1 MNTSALV
8 NLLKENN
15 QDFEFYPT
23 TKEMI
28 ESIYFDLATKDRH
41 YKAYSVLD
49 VGAGNGGFFE
59 KFKQI
64 RQEVKEHNIAIGC
77 NKDEDWHYQENS
89 QEIFKQVK
97 PKAEI
102 ITKYAIEKS
111 EILINQMSAN
121 IMLIGTDFW
130 EQTLIDKEVDV
141 IFSNPPYSQFEDW
154 SAKII
159 REAHAA
165 VIYLIIPQR
174 WQNSQLL
181 KDCIEARKAT
191 AKIINEFDFS
201 DAERVARAK
210 VHIVKIN
217 LISDEERAY
226 RRDKLSDPFDVW
238 FENVFKIQAEKR
250 SDRSWSEEKEEE
262 RYKNQERQSE
272 IENEL
277 VAGRDLVQVLVALYQ
292 RDLNELMKT
301 YQVLGTI
308 DAKLMKEL
316 GVKLEE
322 VKKNLKMK
330 IQGLKNLYWSEIFS
344 KLSNIKERLCSS
356 QRSALLGK
364 LDRSIDFTES
374 NIYGVLIWVI
384 KNANQYLDQQIKDLF
399 EKLTEREGI
408 RNYKSNQTTW
418 EKDGWRYRDQEKS
431 HYCLDYRIVTRGYWE
446 GYSEKRLSQ
455 RTIDL
460 IDDIMTVANNLGF
473 DGQSS
478 KSFGWDYKPSYGEK
492 QEFYMRPNW
501 QNDNSIKRN
510 LFMEVRFY
518 KNGNVHLKIN
528 QDFMKAFNI
537 EVARLNGW
545 VRSADDIMNEFPDE
559 CKVSADE
566 VKKYYR
572 ANFLISYNS
581 PKNLLQ
587 LESQLG

>member
-1 MNTSALV
+1 MNISTL
-8 NLLKENN
+8 LTQLKEQN

-28 ESIYFDLATKDRH
+28 ETIYFDLAKKDRDS
-41 YKAYSVLD
+41 KCYSVLD
-49 VGAGNGGFFE
+49 IGAGNGGFFE

-64 RQEVKEHNIAIGC
+64 RQEVKEHNIAVGC
-77 NKDEDWHYQENS
+77 NQDEDWYYQKNS
-89 QEIFKQVK
+89 EEIFKNIH

-102 ITKYAIEKS
+102 STQYAIEKS
-111 EILINQMSAN
+111 EILINQMPAN
-121 IMLIGTDFW
+121 IMLLGTDFW
-130 EQTLIDKEVDV
+130 EQTLIDKEVDIV
-141 IFSNPPYSQFEDW
+141 FSNPPYSQFEDW

-165 VIYLIIPQR
+165 FIYLVIPQR
-174 WQNSQLL
+174 WQDSELL
-181 KDCIEARKAT
+181 KDCIAARKAT
-191 AKIINEFDFS
+191 VKVLGDFDFL
-201 DAERVARAK
+201 DAERAARAK
-210 VHIVKIN
+210 VQIIKIN
-217 LISDEERAY
+217 LVADEDRYY
-226 RRDKLSDPFDVW
+226 RRDKLNDPFDSW
-238 FENVFKIQAEKR
+238 FENVFKIQAEKK
-250 SDRSWSEEKEEE
+250 SDSSWSEEKEEE
-262 RYKNQERQSE
+262 RRKSQERQTE

-330 IQGLKNLYWSEIFS
+330 IKGLKNLYWAEIFS
-344 KLSNIKERLCSS
+344 KLNKIKERLCSS
-356 QRSALLGK
+356 QRQTLLGK

-374 NIYGVLIWVI
+374 NIYAVLIWVI

-399 EKLTEREGI
+399 ERLTEREGI

-418 EKDGWRYRDQEKS
+418 EEDRWRYRDQTKS
-431 HYCLDYRIVTRGYWE
+431 HYCLDYRMVTRGYWE
-446 GYSEKRLSQ
+446 GFSDKRLCQ
-455 RTIDL
+455 RTVDL

-478 KSFGWDYKPSYGEK
+478 KSFGWDTKPSYGEK

-501 QNDNSIKRN
+501 QNDNTTIKS
-510 LFMEVRFY
+510 LFMEARFY

-528 QDFMKAFNI
+528 QNFMKSFNI
-537 EVARLNGW
+537 EAARLNGW
-545 VRSADDIMNEFPDE
+545 VRSAEDILREFSDD
-559 CKVSADE
+559 CKVSAE
-566 VKKYYR
+566 EAKKYFKS
-572 ANFLISYNS
+572 NFLISCNS
-581 PKNLLQ
+581 PRSLLQ
-587 LESQLG
+587 LEAN